1 MRLIELF
8 EGGKENRLSM
18 SRLLMFMSF
27 WPSSFVLITNPTET
41 MLGLYLGAF
50 IGGYVGGK
58 SADIFMGDKQ
68 LAADT
73 DSDTVSADTST
84 SMVVEKRSDKS
95 TGTKR
100 SPV

>member
-27 WPSSFVLITNPTET
+27 WPSSLVLITNPTET

-58 SADIFMGDKQ
+58 SADIFMGDKK
-68 LAADT
+68 LEVAS
-73 DSDTVSADTST
+73 DSDTVSTDTAS
-84 SMVVEKRSDKS
+84 SVVVEKRLS
-95 TGTKR
+95 TATKR
-100 SPV
+100 KNRPY